1 MFKKCL
7 LSCFAFFSLFTLNGQ
22 TMEWLHILGNEYPDR
37 AYDIKTD
44 VAGNVL
50 VLGSFEDTL
59 DFDLGPG
66 TAFLYAVNGYT
77 YVLKLNAAGEFL
89 WVKQWATPTSGVR
102 MDTDASGNVYVTGY
116 VDGTQDLDPGPGT
129 FMVSSTQVA
138 GYIVKLDPEGNFLWA
153 KVLENIN
160 AGYSTPDGL
169 VLDPTGGFYL
179 IGATGG
185 EVDFDPGP
193 GQNIPNPPNGRF
205 ISKYDND
212 GNLHWVNPW
221 NPVPSIALIDFDVD
235 MNGNFFIGGEYFGT
249 IDFDPGPGTAS
260 PGPSAGQKDVFVQKF
275 DPNGNL
281 VWVRAIQGV
290 QFQYLAGL
298 SVDVNGNVVLF
309 GEFQNPTDLDPGPDT
324 LLFNTDDFRPD
335 LFIQKLD
342 PDGNLLWANQ
352 YSTDFVIRAYSVAT
366 DALGNI
372 YTGGS
377 LHQGT
382 GDFDPGPG
390 VIQLSTPGSSAFIMK
405 SDFKGNTV
413 WAHQI
418 LGGNSSAKNLTVGR
432 NNHVYGALEVQY
444 DGSLLLEYD
453 TIPFIAPGNEI
464 MLLDL
469 SQEFAFPGTIFA
481 DFNANGTQD
490 DGEPGIP
497 NAKFS
502 AKPSDVYT
510 HSNIF
515 GNFNFYYNITGD
527 TVRPTLPWQQMTI
540 TPNFAV
546 TDSLQSPMLFAVSG
560 PPVRDICL
568 AVVETTPFR
577 PGFTT
582 EVSLQVTNVGMLP
595 LDSVPVQLVL
605 VQPLSPYLEL
615 VSSEPATSD
624 IVNNSLQWVIPHL
637 EVAQTVEIKVVLRT
651 PTVHSNGTGVL
662 LSSSS
667 YIPNDG
673 YPANNVSRIYAET
686 VGSFDPNDKKITP
699 EFADPPALDTTDF
712 RYVIRFQNTGTY
724 QADFVVILDTLPDG
738 LDLSTVNVIAAS
750 HAYTWRFVGANVLE
764 FRFDP
769 IYLPDST
776 SNEPESHGFV
786 AFTARVKPGTSVGSV
801 VANRAGIY
809 FDYNE
814 PVITNYAVMQVVA
827 VKTSEPGGKSRLEIN
842 IAPNPVSAYAK
853 IKIGLPELSD
863 PATITIFNNAGQL
876 MQRLEVE
883 KNVRQ
888 AQLEGLPAGAYVVQ
902 ISAGRLVGSGVLVVF

>member
-1 MFKKCL
+1 MPKNLLLTCL
-7 LSCFAFFSLFTLNGQ
+7 AGLLCLSLNGQ
-22 TMEWLHILGNEYPDR
+22 TMNWLHILGNEYPDR
-37 AYDIKTD
+37 GYDIQTD

-66 TAFLYAVNGYT
+66 TSFLYAVNGYT

-89 WVKQWATPTSGVR
+89 WVKQNQTPTSGVR
-102 MDTDASGNVYVTGY
+102 METDASGNVYITGY
-116 VDGTQDLDPGPGT
+116 VIGTQDLDPGPGT

-138 GYIVKLDPEGNFLWA
+138 TYIVKLDQEGDFLWA

-160 AGYSTPDGL
+160 AGYATPDGL
-169 VLDPTGGFYL
+169 VLDPTGGLYL

-193 GQNIPNPPNGRF
+193 GQYIPNPPNGRF
-205 ISKYDND
+205 ISKYDNE
-212 GNLHWVNPW
+212 GNFQWVNPW
-221 NPVPSIALIDFDVD
+221 NPAPNIELIDFDVD
-235 MNGNFFIGGEYFGT
+235 GQGNVFIGGEYSGT

-275 DPNGNL
+275 DPDGNL
-281 VWVRAIQGV
+281 IWVRAIQGV
-290 QFQYLAGL
+290 QAQSLGGL

-324 LLFNTDDFRPD
+324 LLFDTDDFRPD
-335 LFIQKLD
+335 LYLQKLD
-342 PDGNLLWANQ
+342 PEGNLLWANQ

-377 LHQGT
+377 LHQST

-418 LGGNSSAKNLTVGR
+418 LGGNSYTKNLTVGR

-453 TIPFIAPGNEI
+453 TIPFVAPGNEI

-469 SQEFAFPGTIFA
+469 SQEFAFPGNVFA
-481 DFNANGTQD
+481 DFNENGMQD
-490 DGEPGIP
+490 AGEPGLI
-497 NAKFS
+497 NARLS
-502 AKPSDVYT
+502 ALPDSVYT
-510 HSNIF
+510 MTNSV
-515 GNFNFYYNITGD
+515 GNFSFYYDITGD
-527 TVRPTLPWQQMTI
+527 TVRPKLNWPQLTFDPPFLV
-540 TPNFAV
+540 A
-546 TDSLQSPMLFAVSG
+546 DSLQTPMVFAVWG
-560 PPVRDICL
+560 GPVRDVCV
-568 AVVETTPFR
+568 AVVEETPFR
-577 PGFTT
+577 PGF
-582 EVSLQVTNVGMLP
+582 ENRVSVQVTNVGMAP
-595 LDSVPVQLVL
+595 VDSIPVNLILVE
-605 VQPLSPYLEL
+605 PMTPFLEL
-615 VSSEPATSD
+615 VSAEPAPLN
-624 IVNNSLQWVIPHL
+624 INGNLLEWVIPHL
-637 EVAQTVEIKVVLRT
+637 EIAETAVIDVVLKT
-651 PTVHSNGTGVL
+651 PAVHGIGARVT
-662 LSSSS
+662 LSSSA
-667 YIPNDG
+667 YLADDG
-673 YPANNVSRIYAET
+673 KQLNNQSRVITET

-724 QADFVVILDTLPDG
+724 PADFVVILDTLPDG
-738 LDLSTVNVIAAS
+738 LDLSTVDVIAAS
-750 HAYTWRFVGANVLE
+750 HPYTWRFVGANVLE

-786 AFTARVKPGTSVGSV
+786 AFTARVKPGMSVGAM

-814 PVITNYAVMQVVA
+814 PVITNYAVMQVIS
-827 VKTSEPGGKSRLEIN
+827 VKVTEPGGKIRLEIN
-842 IAPNPVSAYAK
+842 IAPNPVPAYAK
-853 IKIGLPELSD
+853 IKIGLPELSE
-863 PATITIFNNAGQL
+863 PATISVFNNAGQ
-876 MQRLEVE
+876 
-883 KNVRQ
+883 
-888 AQLEGLPAGAYVVQ
+888 
-902 ISAGRLVGSGVLVVF
+902 